1 MTNSR
6 IAAFANSLSKILS
19 TKLSSTRREDP
30 LLSRSAEA
38 QKAAKDIVD
47 SALDAK
53 VRKQARQQKLVALEK
68 GRVRDV
74 LVATTNELTGDLEAS
89 TASILEQEKRLRKV
103 VSHEF
108 SSTVLLHPVEHRLPI
123 HVFCCK
129 LRPLRHGSNIPRTT
143 SCSKC

>member
-1 MTNSR
+1 MIQVSISQSFLHQQRLCITNSR
-6 IAAFANSLSKILS
+6 IAAFATSLSKILS

-30 LLSRSAEA
+30 LLSRSADA
-38 QKAAKDIVD
+38 QKAAKEIVD

-53 VRKQARQQKLVALEK
+53 VRKQARQQKLIALEK

-103 VSHEF
+103 VS
-108 SSTVLLHPVEHRLPI
+108 TI
-123 HVFCCK
+123 
-129 LRPLRHGSNIPRTT
+129 IPHIP
-143 SCSKC
+143 SFHIL